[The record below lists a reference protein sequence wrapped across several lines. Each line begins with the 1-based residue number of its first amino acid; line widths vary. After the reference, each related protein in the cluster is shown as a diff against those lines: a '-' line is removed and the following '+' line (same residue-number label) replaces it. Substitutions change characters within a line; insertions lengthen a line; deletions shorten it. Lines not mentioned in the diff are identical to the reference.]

1 MSLLINKYKEKENK
15 EIKFYLE
22 EVFNS
27 IKRKKMCKKKYKH
40 LLIVI
45 KYQIITNFI
54 K

>member
-27 IKRKKMCKKKYKH
+27 IKRKKMCKKKYKYF
-40 LLIVI
+40 LIVI
-45 KYQIITNFI
+45 KYQFITNFI